1 MATIRDVA
9 NRAGVSV
16 ATVSHVVNESRF
28 VAAETKAR
36 VLAAISDLHY
46 RRDGIARS
54 LRRSQTGTIGA
65 IISDITNPFFA
76 DLVKGIDNVVHN
88 LPNGMTVMVCNT
100 EEDPAKERLYLDVLM
115 EKRVDGIIAAP
126 AGANEDYFQ
135 GLLDQSFP
143 LVFVDRSL
151 RGLDVESVEV
161 DNLGVAVETVRHLI
175 DRGHRRIAV
184 LKATLHASSIVD
196 RVKGYEEAMAAA
208 ELPTSPDLI
217 VECASDILAAQQG
230 GSKILGLAPVPDAVF
245 CTNNFMTLGMVR
257 AINEGGLRCPKDIA
271 IAGFDDFQWAD
282 AFRPRIT
289 AVAQPGFEMGQA
301 AARLL
306 VSRVDKTRNG
316 PAVHTILDTSLMIR
330 ESSL

>member
-1 MATIRDVA
+1 MANIRDVA

-28 VAAETKAR
+28 VTEETKAR
-36 VLAAISDLHY
+36 VLAAISDLNY

-76 DLVKGIDNVVHN
+76 DLVKGIDSVVHN

-115 EKRVDGIIAAP
+115 EKRVDGLIAAP
-126 AGANEDYFQ
+126 AGDNAAHFQ
-135 GLLDQSFP
+135 RLVDQSFP

-151 RGLDVESVEV
+151 SGLDVESVEV
-161 DNLGVAVETVRHLI
+161 DNFSAAVATVRHLI

-184 LKATLHASSIVD
+184 LKATLHASSIID

-208 ELPTSPDLI
+208 GLPTSSDLI

-230 GSKILGLAPVPDAVF
+230 GRKLLDLKLLPDAVF
-245 CTNNFMTLGMVR
+245 CTNNFTTLGMVR
-257 AINEGGLRCPKDIA
+257 AINERRLRCPEDIA

-306 VSRVDKTRNG
+306 MSRMDKTRTG
-316 PAVHTILDTSLMIR
+316 PALHIILDTSLVVR
-330 ESSL
+330 ESSR